1 MNYNNKVVTS
11 IVVNE
16 TVKLDIGYT
25 CTNRADLNQK
35 KKKYIL
41 KLTCGSGSYVTS

>member
-1 MNYNNKVVTS
+1 MNYNNIVVTS

-35 KKKYIL
+35 KNIYIKVNL
-41 KLTCGSGSYVTS
+41 WKWKLRD

>member
-35 KKKYIL
+35 KKKYIKVNL
-41 KLTCGSGSYVTS
+41 WKWKLRD